1 MLRLLASEPA
11 DFAAQHGVRLH
22 EVAQSVAQ
30 HSLAFMKTFPLETS
44 PDWFGHLV
52 IEGESQQLVGICS
65 LKGPPVEGTV
75 EMAYFTFPGF
85 EGRGIGTAM
94 ARFVL
99 DRATVLQDVRRVTAH
114 TAPAHNASTTNP
126 GKDRHAVRV
135 RGNGGRCCGVALA
148 DCGGRLALRAA
159 PFADGA
165 DLFLG
170 DVQEFQEFLV
180 LVGSVVFEL
189 GVQSAHI
196 LFAEAGSA

>member
-1 MLRLLASEPA
+1 MGVLEFMPATRKELRLLASEPA
-11 DFAAQHGVRLH
+11 DFAAQHGVHLH

-44 PDWFGHLV
+44 PEWFGHLA

-99 DRATVLQDVRRVTAH
+99 DRAIVLQDVRLVTAH
-114 TAPAHNASTTNP
+114 TAPEHNASTRILEKL
-126 GKDRHAVRV
+126 GMRFVCEEREE
-135 RGNGGRCCGVALA
+135 GVAVWLWRSDA
-148 DCGGRLALRAA
+148 GG
-159 PFADGA
+159 
-165 DLFLG
+165 
-170 DVQEFQEFLV
+170 
-180 LVGSVVFEL
+180 
-189 GVQSAHI
+189 
-196 LFAEAGSA
+196 